1 MSIAE
6 AHGPSRH
13 GVPRL
18 LIVDD
23 DPRLHDDYRR
33 CLGSPTTTQGEA
45 LRSRREALF
54 GPESPALGVTDVR
67 FELVHALS
75 GAMGLTRLRESMAA
89 DDPFCVAFVDMRMP
103 PGWNGIE
110 TIRELWSTDPDL
122 QMVVCTAYSDFTWD
136 AVIAGVGRSE
146 GLHLLRKPFGGDQ
159 VRRFAEVLTKKWQLA
174 RAAERGVARVGSR

>member
-1 MSIAE
+1 MSTPD
-6 AHGPSRH
+6 AHGRSSH
-13 GVPRL
+13 GAPRL
-18 LIVDD
+18 LIIDD

-33 CLGSPTTTQGEA
+33 CLGPPTTQGEG
-45 LRSRREALF
+45 LRARREALF
-54 GPESPALGVTDVR
+54 GPEPSALGVTDVR

-75 GAMGLTRLRESMAA
+75 GASGLTHLRESVAA
-89 DDPFCVAFVDMRMP
+89 DDPFSVAFVDMRMP
-103 PGWNGIE
+103 PGWNGVE

-174 RAAERGVARVGSR
+174 RAAERGVARAGSR